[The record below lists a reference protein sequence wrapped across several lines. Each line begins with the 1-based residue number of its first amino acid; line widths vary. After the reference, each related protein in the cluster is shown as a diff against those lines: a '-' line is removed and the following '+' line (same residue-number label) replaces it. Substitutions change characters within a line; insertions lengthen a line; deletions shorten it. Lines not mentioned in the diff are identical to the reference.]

1 MTQATTFLL
10 FLFMLSFS
18 RSPSFLTSFFGTN
31 ALPIDLPTTNSSS
44 TKSLGSRMFTPENA
58 KQANFLLGYTYVN
71 TEIGTD
77 YNTATQ
83 FTAAHHFEEGPLGSV
98 GKYLSPRPAQIHEL
112 IPGATMECIA
122 TAKKDLVMKY
132 GPVFVDAEALK
143 NQQTLEKYLT
153 EHKFTTRSSILI
165 AHTPDTERK
174 GELMIFL
181 PGIFI
186 STSIYNPTHPRPAL
200 NYLSTYVYC
209 RPVQMMAH
217 QPFRA
222 VAAWE
227 ELQPRLWPKG
237 LTTLSTLK
245 YPAAGH

>member
-1 MTQATTFLL
+1 MAQATTLL
-10 FLFMLSFS
+10 LIMLSLS
-18 RSPSFLTSFFGTN
+18 SSPSFLTTFFGAN
-31 ALPIDLPTTNSSS
+31 ALPIDPSATNSSS
-44 TKSLGSRMFTPENA
+44 TESLGSRMFTPENA

-83 FTAAHHFEEGPLGSV
+83 FTAAHHFEPGPLGSV

-132 GPVFVDAEALK
+132 GPIFVDAEALK
-143 NQQTLEKYLT
+143 NQQTLEKFLT
-153 EHKFTTRSSILI
+153 EHKFSPRSSILI
-165 AHTPDTERK
+165 AHSPDTERK

-186 STSIYNPTHPRPAL
+186 STSVYNPAHPRPEL